1 MNALRPYLERA
12 RTAYENLTEREQK
25 LILLLGTVLIG
36 LAFFFLLSTYANR
49 TREWK
54 DGATARREAIDQLI
68 AKRADYA
75 IAMEERKELN
85 YKLDANPV
93 SVPSFV
99 ESHTRTLSIPAPTN
113 FRDSRQPVG
122 GQPDIT
128 AISTEISFPRMTLI
142 QLSDFS
148 RAVLEGE
155 ELLYIQR
162 IQIREQPRGTDFE
175 VTMQLTT
182 YQKNRDSEEDDQ

>member
-1 MNALRPYLERA
+1 MNALRPYLERIQN
-12 RTAYENLTEREQK
+12 AYENLTEREQK

-36 LAFFFLLSTYANR
+36 LAFFFVMNLYIAR

-54 DGATARREAIDQLI
+54 DGAQARREAIDQLI

-85 YKLDANPV
+85 YKLSANPV

-99 ESHTRTLSIPAPTN
+99 ESHSRTLSIPAPTN

-128 AISTEISFPRMTLI
+128 AISTEIAFPRMTLT

-162 IQIREQPRGTDFE
+162 IQIREQRRSTDFE

-182 YQKNRDSEEDDQ
+182 YQKNRDDEEDDQ